1 MTSLLQVGWMW
12 YPSVMIGFILWT
24 LLYAGANRGRHT
36 PMALQV
42 AFHLG
47 TLAGIVALVSPLDE
61 LGDEYLFSA
70 HMVQHLLLMFVT
82 APLWLIGTP
91 GWLVNGIIPK
101 WLNKP
106 VKWLVGPVSAFVT
119 FVGVMWFWHVP
130 GIYEM
135 AQESEAIHIFEH
147 LTFIGAALI
156 GWWPVSGAETSRIP
170 KPEPPVRML
179 YLFLLAVPCTA
190 LAGILTFAHTP
201 FYPFYLTAQ
210 HIFGLDALQDQHLGG
225 LLMWLPTH
233 IFLLLAIGITFFKWF
248 VDSDRNAEQEGNFP
262 NLEGNTM
269 RPGQTSLPAISQNE
283 NKIGV

>member
-1 MTSLLQVGWMW
+1 MTPLLQVGWTW
-12 YPSVMIGFILWT
+12 YPSVVIGFGLWT
-24 LLYAGANRGRHT
+24 LFYTRANRDRHT
-36 PMALQV
+36 PMAQQV

-47 TLAGIVALVSPLDE
+47 TLVGLVALISPLDE

-91 GWLVNGIIPK
+91 GWLIDKITSKG
-101 WLNKP
+101 LDGL
-106 VKWLVGPVSAFVT
+106 VKRLASPMSAFVA
-119 FVGVMWFWHVP
+119 FVGVLWFWHVP
-130 GIYEM
+130 AVYEL

-156 GWWPVSGAETSRIP
+156 GWWPVSGAETSLIP

-190 LAGILTFAHTP
+190 LAAILTLAHAP
-201 FYPFYLTAQ
+201 LYSFYVTAP

-233 IFLLLAIGITFFKWF
+233 MFLLLAIGITFFKWF
-248 VDSDRNAEQEGNFP
+248 VDSDRKAEQERNISPLDGDTLQP
-262 NLEGNTM
+262 
-269 RPGQTSLPAISQNE
+269 RQASLPAISQNE
-283 NKIGV
+283 R

>member
-1 MTSLLQVGWMW
+1 MNELLQIDWTW
-12 YPSVMIGFILWT
+12 YPSVVIGFSLWT
-24 LLYAGANRGRHT
+24 LLYAWANRGKHT
-36 PMALQV
+36 PPLQQI

-47 TLAGIVALVSPLDE
+47 TLAGLIVLVSPLDE

-91 GWLVNGIIPK
+91 GWLVDGIIPK
-101 WLNKP
+101 RLDGF
-106 VKWLVGPVSAFVT
+106 VKRLASPTSAFVA
-119 FVGVMWFWHVP
+119 FVGVLWFWHVP
-130 GIYEM
+130 AVYEM

-156 GWWPVSGAETSRIP
+156 GWWPVAGADVSRIP
-170 KPEPPVRML
+170 KPAPPLRML
-179 YLFLLAVPCTA
+179 YLFLMTIPCTG
-190 LAGILTFAHTP
+190 LAAVLTLAHTP
-201 FYPFYLTAQ
+201 LYPFYVTAP

-248 VDSDRNAEQEGNFP
+248 EDSDRKVGQDIADADGGDAGNQFA
-262 NLEGNTM
+262 NDIQKL
-269 RPGQTSLPAISQNE
+269 
-283 NKIGV
+283 GV